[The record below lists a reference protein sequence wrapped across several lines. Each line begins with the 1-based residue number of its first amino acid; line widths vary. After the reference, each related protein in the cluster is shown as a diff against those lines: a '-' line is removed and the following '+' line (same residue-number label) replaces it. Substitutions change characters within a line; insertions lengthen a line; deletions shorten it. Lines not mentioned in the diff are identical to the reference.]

1 MKYDTRQQVCI
12 EHRLSVSMPIGLL
25 ALILAAALLLAVIGL
40 CPAPANAESSAQLAW
55 LDRLQ
60 NQEGMYEAPPSYD
73 GSLWKTYHNATDAEY
88 YEMFMRKSEDAN
100 WDLFA
105 RAGTCQPMDDTTV
118 GVGFCRYLSY
128 EPFMEHMACAT
139 TLYTNYYMQSWYI
152 RPLPDSEHL
161 LFLFL
166 IQYYQTSPA
175 DSPLREQRFAEFARP
190 FLSGSV
196 RLTECELYDWVTDGY
211 DQGYMDYTVYTEA
224 DDYFLFECT
233 PEDSGEPIQVLI
245 RDYAYYD
252 AWRVMSG
259 REDIKGPVFQLDIN
273 AMLGV
278 SYVL

>member
-60 NQEGMYEAPPSYD
+60 NQEGMYEAAPSYD

-139 TLYTNYYMQSWYI
+139 TLYTN
-152 RPLPDSEHL
+152 
-161 LFLFL
+161 
-166 IQYYQTSPA
+166 
-175 DSPLREQRFAEFARP
+175 
-190 FLSGSV
+190 
-196 RLTECELYDWVTDGY
+196 
-211 DQGYMDYTVYTEA
+211 
-224 DDYFLFECT
+224 
-233 PEDSGEPIQVLI
+233 
-245 RDYAYYD
+245 
-252 AWRVMSG
+252 
-259 REDIKGPVFQLDIN
+259 
-273 AMLGV
+273 
-278 SYVL
+278 